1 MRKILVVDD
10 AAFMRVTIK
19 NMLLKNGYEVVGE
32 AENGKIA
39 VEKYIA
45 LKPDI
50 VTMDITMPVMNG
62 LSALKTIVELDSG
75 ANCIMVT
82 AMGQQETVKEAILA
96 GARGYVVKPFRE
108 EVIINALRR
117 VEECMEL
124 NKGTVKPA

>member
-1 MRKILVVDD
+1 MRRVLVVDD

-19 NMLLKNGYEVVGE
+19 NILLKHGYEVVGE

-45 LKPDI
+45 LRPDV
-50 VTMDITMPVMNG
+50 VTLDITMPIMNG
-62 LSALKTIVELDSG
+62 LTALKTIVELDPH

-96 GARGYVVKPFRE
+96 GAKGYVVKPFRE
-108 EVIINALRR
+108 DVILGALQR
-117 VEECMEL
+117 VEEQVRMAREVVL
-124 NKGTVKPA
+124 EG

>member
-32 AENGKIA
+32 AENGKVA

-117 VEECMEL
+117 VEENMEL